1 MALIRN
7 ETTSAW
13 AVARKLKE
21 RFEFAV
27 LMKRSTTGSA
37 RQGAEP
43 DTTSDATVT
52 ANEMIENYYQH
63 TEPLKDRLYFQDLK

>member
-1 MALIRN
+1 MALIRA

-13 AVARKLKE
+13 AVARKMKE

-27 LMKRSTTGSA
+27 LMRRSTTGSA

-43 DTTSDATVT
+43 DTTGDTTV
-52 ANEMIENYYQH
+52 AASEMIDNYY
-63 TEPLKDRLYFQDLK
+63 RR